1 MASQE
6 TLDLFD
12 ELYYKTYSD
21 VLKYVICHCSN
32 MEDVKDIVQ
41 NIYLDVLKRLKR
53 NDFPIYPAYIM
64 GIAKNKV
71 RDYYRLNYKVK
82 IISLFLKIKDQGEVS
97 LIDTIPSEINIESQ
111 IIRKENIQLISK
123 YLKKKKVIIF
133 QIFYLYYDQDYSI
146 KEIAN
151 ELQISESNV
160 KNYLYRTLNELNTLM
175 KDGGEWDVSKTNN
188 KKSIWRWV

>member
-1 MASQE
+1 
-6 TLDLFD
+6 
-12 ELYYKTYSD
+12 
-21 VLKYVICHCSN
+21 

-175 KDGGEWDVSKTNN
+175 KDGGE
-188 KKSIWRWV
+188 